1 MVLLCSL
8 LNSSFWALTMV
19 MTRRREHTGVLRE
32 PRLGVAG
39 LEWPECVCLG
49 RGGIGELA
57 HQICVSSSNR
67 RRESRCLCPENISS
81 SNS

>member
-19 MTRRREHTGVLRE
+19 MTRRWEHTGVLRE

-49 RGGIGELA
+49 RGG
-57 HQICVSSSNR
+57 HR
-67 RRESRCLCPENISS
+67 
-81 SNS
+81 